1 MKAGCLFGNAVI
13 SFNVGGTTW
22 VGRRHHVGSSK
33 VGSCE
38 FSLAGKTCC
47 AFDCYTC
54 GRLGGVDKKERQEA
68 TLRNYMQRRCDLHNN
83 LDIVLVLNYAK
94 TR

>member
-1 MKAGCLFGNAVI
+1 MLKLV
-13 SFNVGGTTW
+13 
-22 VGRRHHVGSSK
+22 RYL
-33 VGSCE
+33 

>member
-38 FSLAGKTCC
+38 LFGIFYPVSALKYLFGPQ
-47 AFDCYTC
+47 
-54 GRLGGVDKKERQEA
+54 GRYIPQK
-68 TLRNYMQRRCDLHNN
+68 
-83 LDIVLVLNYAK
+83 I
-94 TR
+94 